1 MTKILVTGSAGL
13 IGRQVVKDLVKNN
26 FDVYSGYNKTKPEF
40 GMPIHLDL
48 TKKAKIISVLE
59 KIKPDII
66 IHLGAMTD
74 VELCETQKKLAVII
88 NTESTKN
95 LSVES
100 EKLNSFFVYVSTD
113 YVFDGKNGLKKEDDL
128 TSPLGN
134 YGKSKLDG
142 EEILRNLTSKWC
154 IARTSTPFGIH
165 QKKKSFPIWVKENLQ
180 SKKKIKIVKDQYTSP
195 TYVQNL
201 SRMLIEVAIRQI
213 TGVIHLAGASRISR
227 YDLALLVAEKFNLDR
242 KLIIPTRTEEMNWK
256 AKRPEDSSLDVS
268 FATSILNEK
277 PMEIEQGLEL
287 LFSEFQ

>member
-113 YVFDGKNGLKKEDDL
+113 YVFDGKVGNKKEEDI
-128 TSPLGN
+128 PN
-134 YGKSKLDG
+134 PINFYGKTKLDG
-142 EEILRNLTSKWC
+142 ENSLKNISSPYV
-154 IARTSTPFGIH
+154 IIRTSTPFGIH
-165 QKKKSFPIWVKENLQ
+165 PNKIDFPLWVKNNLE
-180 SKKKIKIVKDQYTSP
+180 SKKEISVVIDQYTSP
-195 TYVQNL
+195 SFVPNISKMILEIISKKY
-201 SRMLIEVAIRQI
+201 
-213 TGVIHLAGASRISR
+213 TGVIHLAGATRISR
-227 YDLALLVAEKFNLDR
+227 YKLS
-242 KLIIPTRTEEMNWK
+242 KLIAENLGYGKEFLKPIKMNQMEWK
-256 AKRPEDSSLDVS
+256 AQRPQDSSLDVS
-268 FATSILNEK
+268 KANKILENK
-277 PMEIEQGLEL
+277 PQKIEDSLKFL
-287 LFSEFQ
+287 LNKK

>member
-1 MTKILVTGSAGL
+1 MRFLVTGSTGL
-13 IGRQVVKDLVKNN
+13 IGSQLIKDLVKQN
-26 FDVYSGYNKTKPEF
+26 FTVYSCFHNTEPDYGI
-40 GMPIHLDL
+40 PIKLDL
-48 TKKAKIISVLE
+48 TESDKIIQTLKE
-59 KIKPDII
+59 TRPDII
-66 IHLGAMTD
+66 IHLAAITD
-74 VELCETQKKLAVII
+74 VEFCEMQEQITFQVNTKATEILAKQAAKQK
-88 NTESTKN
+88 
-95 LSVES
+95 
-100 EKLNSFFVYVSTD
+100 SFFIYVSTD